1 MTETMQPP
9 PYTLEPDDK
18 VAKVMAYTASTVLM
32 GEVVVKELIRVS
44 TWLRTNSAPD
54 WIALYNARVMQT
66 CLSSPPRPEQFKE
79 LNVAVSQILGFHLV
93 PPAHDPPD
101 YDPTEPNRR
110 MLPVTVL
117 LGTFRIQGHIR
128 VAAQTSLRKYV
139 DVTQET
145 YTSIYD
151 AKISNI
157 AVPAL
162 GVMSV
167 PFLLVRQENVSFAL
181 C

>member
-1 MTETMQPP
+1 MNETMQTP
-9 PYTLEPDDK
+9 PYTLESDEK
-18 VAKVMAYTASTVLM
+18 VVKVMIYTASTVLM

-54 WIALYNARVMQT
+54 WICLYNARVIQT
-66 CLSSPPRPEQFKE
+66 CLSSPPRPEQFSE
-79 LNVAVSQILGFHLV
+79 LNIAVSQILGLHLI
-93 PPAHDPPD
+93 PPAQDPPD

-128 VAAQTSLRKYV
+128 VAAQTPLRKYV
-139 DVTQET
+139 EVTRET

-157 AVPAL
+157 AVPAM
-162 GVMSV
+162 GVLNV
-167 PFLLVRQENVSFAL
+167 PFLLVRQEKVNFAL